1 MCNSPTYSTAAA
13 QHKPTTSTEATKKK
27 TAVEMNF
34 ANNWI
39 ILSAFIALSSSIET
53 RKFSR
58 RPDYLYSLR
67 RLFST
72 LCARVSYIFSISFH
86 ISQVHMHLHELMYVF
101 VRIYVR
107 SQFLRVQIFSIS
119 TASSNRWDCICS
131 LSLLAAALTVFFL
144 LFQRKKNKKKHK
156 KIYIFTR
163 CYYCAAVWRLAIR

>member
-1 MCNSPTYSTAAA
+1 
-13 QHKPTTSTEATKKK
+13 
-27 TAVEMNF
+27 MNF

-86 ISQVHMHLHELMYVF
+86 ISQVHMHLHELLVC
-101 VRIYVR
+101 ICAKLYVR
-107 SQFLRVQIFSIS
+107 LQFLRVQIFSIS

-131 LSLLAAALTVFFL
+131 LSLLAAALTFFFL
-144 LFQRKKNKKKHK
+144 LFQRKKTNKKKHE